1 MWDQSIPE
9 CVVSVFA
16 RDTNFS
22 YNIMHVP
29 AIESYLKKNLVYRGD
44 DQSRYE
50 RSLEIEPR
58 EQYVLCL
65 TQTNKPWEEPL
76 QNA

>member
-1 MWDQSIPE
+1 
-9 CVVSVFA
+9 
-16 RDTNFS
+16 
-22 YNIMHVP
+22 MHVP